1 MEILVQVIPW
11 SRKISV
17 EENGKDILTWRPI
30 YRVKLTAKPINGQAN
45 KQLQEVLADYF
56 KVKKRFVEIDK
67 GATSRLKLVK
77 IIK

>member
-1 MEILVQVIPW
+1 MEILVQVVPW
-11 SRKISV
+11 SKKISV
-17 EENGKDILTWRPI
+17 EENGKDILTWRTI
-30 YRVKLTAKPINGQAN
+30 YRVKLTAKPVNGQAN

-77 IIK
+77 ITK